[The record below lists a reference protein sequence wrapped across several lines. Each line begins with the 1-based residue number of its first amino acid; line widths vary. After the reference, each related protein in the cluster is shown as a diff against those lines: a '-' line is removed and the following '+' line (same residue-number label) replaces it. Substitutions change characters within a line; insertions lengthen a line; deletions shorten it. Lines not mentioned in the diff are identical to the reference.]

1 MFYYAQIAMYSLL
14 IICGLVLSVL
24 GGSHHFTLGMIGSAA
39 GTIAVYLT
47 IKEKRN
53 QPRRW

>member
-14 IICGLVLSVL
+14 IICGLVLSVF